1 MRNVCVRWRK
11 LAEAGGAAMDRDI
24 GFSAVF
30 AAPCFALGVRC
41 DGQRVLGIEFLPSQ
55 AARPAR
61 DSLSQLVLSQLAAY
75 FDDPACGFRLPLA
88 TEGSV
93 FQRRVW
99 AEIAAIPSGSIRH
112 YGDLAHTLGS
122 SARAVGQ
129 ACGANPYPV
138 VVPCHRVLAKAAGG
152 ASALGGFAHSR
163 ASDWLAIKRWL
174 LLHEGASPWND
185 EACR

>member
-1 MRNVCVRWRK
+1 M
-11 LAEAGGAAMDRDI
+11 EPDI
-24 GFSAVF
+24 EFSAVF
-30 AAPCFALGVRC
+30 SAPCFALGVRC
-41 DGQRVLGIEFLPSQ
+41 DGFQVQGIEFLPMQ
-55 AARPAR
+55 AARPA
-61 DSLSQLVLSQLAAY
+61 SNPLSQLVLDQLSAY
-75 FDDPACGFRLPLA
+75 FDDPEYGFRLPLA
-88 TEGSV
+88 PAGSA

-112 YGDLAHTLGS
+112 YGELARTLGS

-138 VVPCHRVLAKAAGG
+138 VVPCHRVLGKAAGG
-152 ASALGGFAHSR
+152 VSALGGFAHSR

-185 EACR
+185 EVGR

>member
-1 MRNVCVRWRK
+1 M
-11 LAEAGGAAMDRDI
+11 EPDI
-24 GFSAVF
+24 EFSAVF
-30 AAPCFALGVRC
+30 SAPCFALGVRC
-41 DGQRVLGIEFLPSQ
+41 DGQRVLGIEFLPMQ
-55 AARPAR
+55 AARPAC
-61 DSLSQLVLSQLAAY
+61 DPLSQLVLDQLAAY

-88 TEGSV
+88 PAGSA

-112 YGDLAHTLGS
+112 YGELARTLAS

-138 VVPCHRVLAKAAGG
+138 LVPCHRVLAKATGG
-152 ASALGGFAHSR
+152 SALGGFAHSR

-174 LLHEGASPWND
+174 LFHEGASGWID
-185 EACR
+185 EAHR